1 MQKIMLNDKYCLTNA
16 ALRKQKTMTRRIER
30 GLELLSET
38 NHKFDGEKV
47 ILHFEASDK
56 PIIIR
61 PRYKVGEIVAV
72 AQDYK
77 QIYAN
82 MIIDFSTHNY
92 HLPREDSAEN
102 FREKYEETAGW
113 TNKMF
118 VQPELM
124 PHQVKITN
132 VRLERLQDISDR
144 DCLQEGVRETEIRKY
159 KENPVGDI
167 EVEVEICSC
176 LKKNDGR
183 ALVYPTPR
191 EAFAALIDKTSGK
204 GTWAS
209 NPYVFVYEFMLVI

>member
-1 MQKIMLNDKYCLTNA
+1 MQKIMLNDLLCLTEA
-16 ALRKQKTMTRRIER
+16 VLRKQKTMTRRIER

-38 NHKFDGEKV
+38 NHEFDGEKIV
-47 ILHFEASDK
+47 LDFEASNE

-72 AQDYK
+72 AQSYK
-77 QIYAN
+77 DAGIIPIHKIYNERTDKLDNACN
-82 MIIDFSTHNY
+82 
-92 HLPREDSAEN
+92 
-102 FREKYEETAGW
+102 TAGW

-124 PHQVKITN
+124 PHKIQITN
-132 VRLERLQDISDR
+132 IGLERLQDISDR

-204 GTWAS
+204 GTWNR
-209 NPYVFVYEFMLVI
+209 NPYVFVYEFKLVR

>member
-1 MQKIMLNDKYCLTNA
+1 MQKIMLNDKYCLTDA

-72 AQDYK
+72 AQRYSECGS
-77 QIYAN
+77 AN
-82 MIIDFSTHNY
+82 FD
-92 HLPREDSAEN
+92 EW
-102 FREKYEETAGW
+102 EKESDWFQKGFA
-113 TNKMF
+113 NKMF
-118 VQPELM
+118 VKPDLM
-124 PHQVKITN
+124 PHQVRITN

-204 GTWAS
+204 GTWNR
-209 NPYVFVYEFMLVI
+209 NPYVFVYEFKLVR

>member
-1 MQKIMLNDKYCLTNA
+1 MQKIMLNDKYCLTDA

-47 ILHFEASDK
+47 ILHFEASNE

-61 PRYKVGEIVAV
+61 PRYNVGEIVAI
-72 AQDYK
+72 AQSYNISGIIPTHK
-77 QIYAN
+77 IYN
-82 MIIDFSTHNY
+82 DKKG
-92 HLPREDSAEN
+92 
-102 FREKYEETAGW
+102 KYENVCDTAGW

-124 PHQVKITN
+124 PRKIQIAK

-204 GTWAS
+204 GTWER
-209 NPYVFVYEFMLVI
+209 NPYVFVYEFKLVR

>member
-1 MQKIMLNDKYCLTNA
+1 MQKIMLNDKYCLTDA

-47 ILHFEASDK
+47 ILHFEAFDE

-72 AQDYK
+72 AQRYK
-77 QIYAN
+77 YAGMRPTHKIYN
-82 MIIDFSTHNY
+82 ERTDKSDNVCNT
-92 HLPREDSAEN
+92 S
-102 FREKYEETAGW
+102 GW
-113 TNKMF
+113 NNKMF
-118 VQPELM
+118 VKPELM
-124 PHQVKITN
+124 PHQIQITN
-132 VRLERLQDISDR
+132 IRLERLQDISDR

-204 GTWAS
+204 GTWNR
-209 NPYVFVYEFMLVI
+209 NPYVFVYDFKLVR

>member
-1 MQKIMLNDKYCLTNA
+1 MRAMMFNDCFCLTEA
-16 ALRKQKTMTRRIER
+16 VIEKRKLQTRRIEK

-38 NHKFDGEKV
+38 NHEFDGNKV
-47 ILHFEASDK
+47 ILHFEASDE

-72 AQDYK
+72 AQSYK
-77 QIYAN
+77 DAGMRPTLKIYN
-82 MIIDFSTHNY
+82 ERTDKSDNVCNT
-92 HLPREDSAEN
+92 S
-102 FREKYEETAGW
+102 GW

-124 PHQVKITN
+124 PHKIQITK

-204 GTWAS
+204 GTWNR
-209 NPYVFVYEFMLVI
+209 NPYVFVYDFKLVR

>member
-1 MQKIMLNDKYCLTNA
+1 MQKIMLNDKYCLTDA
-16 ALRKQKTMTRRIER
+16 ALRKQKTMTRRIEN

-38 NHKFDGEKV
+38 NHEFDGNKA
-47 ILHFEASDK
+47 ILHFEASDE

-72 AQDYK
+72 AQSYK
-77 QIYAN
+77 DAGIIPTHKIYNERTDMSDNAC
-82 MIIDFSTHNY
+82 DT
-92 HLPREDSAEN
+92 P
-102 FREKYEETAGW
+102 GW

-118 VQPELM
+118 VKPELL
-124 PHQVKITN
+124 PHQIQITN
-132 VRLERLQDISDR
+132 IGLERLQDISDR

-204 GTWAS
+204 GTWNR
-209 NPYVFVYEFMLVI
+209 NPYVFVYEFKLVR